1 VIDQK
6 KSNPKAECPPECNLK
21 VKNNKERL
29 DKIDKIIETKAKELW
44 EKRDED
50 YKHWEAEM
58 SERPRT
64 RTLVWVFGPILTL
77 LLFFIA
83 FSFNSIKE
91 GQTDA
96 IKSLKTHQAEAL
108 AAVKESQKEIKE
120 SLKVVTDRV
129 TDMRLELLEKR

>member
-1 VIDQK
+1 MIDQK